1 MIQLDIKEFYPCI
14 TEKSLSNAITFAENY
29 ISISKDDNRIIK
41 HCRKTT
47 FDVMMGSYDG
57 EELCELIGIYI
68 QSLLTNI
75 ISKDKMGLYR
85 DDGLFILR
93 RKNKQKQIEYEG
105 KL

>member
-1 MIQLDIKEFYPCI
+1 
-14 TEKSLSNAITFAENY
+14 
-29 ISISKDDNRIIK
+29 
-41 HCRKTT
+41 
-47 FDVMMGSYDG
+47 MMWSYDG